1 MAVFFMIF
9 LTKIMKQHFSAT
21 DRRFCIG
28 SRFLQ
33 QLSADILFCYRFVLH
48 KLLQFSEVFTGIEG
62 DTYTLASITSGSTRF
77 LIIAFQA
84 LGYIIMNNKTDIR
97 FIDTHSEGDSSNNDI
112 NTLHQKIIL
121 GLRTGSRIKTGMI
134 RSRFDFIG
142 FQYLC
147 QFLYFLTGET
157 IDNTTLS
164 FVLTNKHDD
173 LTIDI
178 LVLRAHLIIQVRAVK
193 RTLEFFGIH
202 DA

>member
-1 MAVFFMIF
+1 MAVLLMIF
-9 LTKIMKQHFSAT
+9 FTEVMKQHFPAA

-33 QLSADILFCYRFVLH
+33 QLSADILFSNRLVLH

-77 LIIAFQA
+77 LIITFQA

-134 RSRFDFIG
+134 RSRLDFIG
-142 FQYLC
+142 FQHLC
-147 QFLYFLTGET
+147 QFLYFLAGKT
-157 IDNTTLS
+157 IDNATLA
-164 FVLTNKHDD
+164 FVLTNKHDN

-178 LVLRAHLIIQVRAVK
+178 LVLLSHLIIQVRAVK